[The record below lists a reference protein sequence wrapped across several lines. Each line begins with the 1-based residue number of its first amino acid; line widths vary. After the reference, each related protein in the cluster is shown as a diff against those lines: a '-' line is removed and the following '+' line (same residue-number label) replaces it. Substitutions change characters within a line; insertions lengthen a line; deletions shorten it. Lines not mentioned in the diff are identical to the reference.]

1 MSRESDTGFE
11 PVCVFRQGVLQTP
24 AFSLSANRSFCSY
37 DVVYF
42 LLFYSFFKVL
52 VVLSCSLVL
61 VVLSRSPFRPSGRST
76 RKEGTVWLFLR
87 PFRPLRVADCLL
99 SAFLAW
105 LLSSHMWWH
114 RAWGGLRCLLFSL
127 WHRKRVGIR
136 RDGHRLLTA
145 TEGACVCAHDEGG
158 HRIDSLGRDGGDGD
172 VHRGGH
178 FLWHLPWCLSAGPE
192 PLSCPLV
199 NSL

>member
-61 VVLSRSPFRPSGRST
+61 VVLSCSVPLAVPSVRSVD
-76 RKEGTVWLFLR
+76 K
-87 PFRPLRVADCLL
+87 
-99 SAFLAW
+99 
-105 LLSSHMWWH
+105 
-114 RAWGGLRCLLFSL
+114 
-127 WHRKRVGIR
+127 K
-136 RDGHRLLTA
+136 
-145 TEGACVCAHDEGG
+145 
-158 HRIDSLGRDGGDGD
+158 GGDG
-172 VHRGGH
+172 
-178 FLWHLPWCLSAGPE
+178 LALPSAFP
-192 PLSCPLV
+192 PPPSR
-199 NSL
+199 